1 MKISYQFFA
10 SLVILLGCAGMVL
23 LLNNHYLDQQPVTG
37 HGSPETLLRKYQ
49 LWKQDYLRQNGP
61 TTLKM
66 PLRYSKAFAEQ
77 ETTASGT
84 LYINLLQGQL
94 TANLE
99 GLEEHQGYTL
109 WLVGGENNAQQPEKA
124 IKIQEFAASSAQTE
138 LAVQLDKQA
147 LRDLTIKRM
156 VVTKAEQ
163 ATPSPAILAASP
175 SLFQR
180 MFFSDQL
187 WTITVVGDRHPLK
200 PELAFGF
207 LLPQP
212 AMAAN
217 EALELNQL
225 LGQQIAEGRQL
236 FVNETFNGNGRTC
249 ATCHR
254 LDNNHTIDPKYI
266 AKLPQNDPLFVAE
279 NVPELKE
286 LENSKLLRQF
296 GLILANVDG
305 FDRPGVLRSVPHTL
319 ALATSITPEA
329 DKEGRYTTHALG
341 WSGDGAPGD
350 GSLRMFA
357 VGAVVQ
363 HMPKSLQRIANK
375 DFRLPNDAEL
385 DALEA
390 YMLSLGR
397 AQDYDLDKFVFS
409 SPVVQRGREL
419 FHSKDLGT
427 AQCKGCHF
435 NAGANSSTTFQNGNR
450 DTGVEN
456 MPENP
461 ARLTWKPTPVDGGF
475 GKHERHNC
483 GWDQKQTCYG
493 NGEFNVTT
501 VIEAADTAPF
511 FHNNSVN
518 TIEEAVAFYNS
529 NAFHN
534 SPGANPIDSAL
545 IPPRTTCDRCTHL
558 ESTQIV
564 SVALFLRTINAM
576 ENVRSSNAML
586 QQTQQLGI
594 KSGTEILMLAI
605 ADTEDA
611 IEVLEGGQIIAN
623 PESLQLL
630 KAAMDVE
637 KSALDKFFVAE
648 RNVLLDKAINLKNR
662 ASNLLL
668 SAAPKAS

>member
-10 SLVILLGCAGMVL
+10 SLVFMLGFAGVLL

-49 LWKQDYLRQNGP
+49 LWKQDYLSQNGP
-61 TTLKM
+61 TSLKM
-66 PLRYSKAFAEQ
+66 PLRYSKAFAVQ

-84 LYINLLQGQL
+84 LDINLLQGQL

-99 GLEEHQGYTL
+99 GLEERQRYTL
-109 WLVGGENNAQQPEKA
+109 WLVGREKNALQPEKA
-124 IKIQEFAASSAQTE
+124 IKIQEFATASTQAE
-138 LAVQLDKQA
+138 FAVQLDKQA
-147 LRDLTIKRM
+147 LQDLTIQRM

-163 ATPSPAILAASP
+163 STPSPAILAASP

-187 WTITVVGDRHPLK
+187 WTITGVGDLYPLK

-217 EALELNQL
+217 EAVDLNQV

-236 FVNETFNGNGRTC
+236 FVNETFSGNGRTC

-341 WSGDGAPGD
+341 WSGDGSPGD

-363 HMPKSLQRIANK
+363 HMPKSLQRITNK
-375 DFRLPNDAEL
+375 DFRLPTDAEL

-397 AQDYDLDKFVFS
+397 SQDYDLDKFVFS

-586 QQTQQLGI
+586 QQTQKLGI

-630 KAAMDVE
+630 NAAMDVE

-648 RNVLLDKAINLKNR
+648 RNALLDKAINLKNR